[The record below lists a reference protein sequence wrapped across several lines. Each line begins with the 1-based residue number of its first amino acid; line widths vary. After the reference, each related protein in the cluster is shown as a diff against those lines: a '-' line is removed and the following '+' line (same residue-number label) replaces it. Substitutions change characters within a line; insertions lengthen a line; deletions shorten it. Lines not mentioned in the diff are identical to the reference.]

1 MRLRTQLVLASFLL
15 AILPLTAIVIYSY
28 ESSRQALESAYRH
41 EAARLTRQMDTR
53 LASIRG
59 ELDTRLADVSVLPL
73 QNLTE
78 SRSADAL
85 AMAMGDIA
93 PLVNAVEYRPERE
106 SPNPHP
112 NPVPSNPA
120 PRNQAPA
127 IALPANA
134 APAANAAPS
143 APPKFEV
150 AMAPPAP
157 PEPIFI
163 DLPST

>member
-1 MRLRTQLVLASFLL
+1 LSTSSRRRATVKSFPSRRADTPAARSGPKLLVRFFVLLLNFMRLRTQLVLASFLL

-59 ELDTRLADVSVLPL
+59 ELDTRLADVSLLPL

-93 PLVNAVEYRPERE
+93 
-106 SPNPHP
+106 
-112 NPVPSNPA
+112 
-120 PRNQAPA
+120 
-127 IALPANA
+127 
-134 APAANAAPS
+134 
-143 APPKFEV
+143 
-150 AMAPPAP
+150 
-157 PEPIFI
+157 
-163 DLPST
+163 

>member
-59 ELDTRLADVSVLPL
+59 ELDTRLADVSLLPL

-93 PLVNAVEYRPERE
+93 PLVNAVEYQPE
-106 SPNPHP
+106 SAPPISHP
-112 NPVPSNPA
+112 NPNPKPSPA
-120 PRNQAPA
+120 P
-127 IALPANA
+127 
-134 APAANAAPS
+134 
-143 APPKFEV
+143 V
-150 AMAPPAP
+150 AVPAPPATPKIEVTIAPPP
-157 PEPIFI
+157 PEPII
-163 DLPST
+163 VDLPSTPIPHFTLPPDYRQR